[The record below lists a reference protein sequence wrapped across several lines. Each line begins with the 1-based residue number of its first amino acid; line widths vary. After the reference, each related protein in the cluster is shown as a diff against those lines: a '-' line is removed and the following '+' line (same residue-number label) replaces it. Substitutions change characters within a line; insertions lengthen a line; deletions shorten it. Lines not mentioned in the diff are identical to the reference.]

1 MAGAK
6 ADPDFIATALKRYDA
21 GYDRERDNI
30 NEAYEDLEFRAGNQW
45 PAYAK
50 QARKDRPMLTVNR
63 IPQFIRQITGDIRM
77 MRPSIK
83 VVPVDNRGDVK
94 TAEKLSGLIRY
105 IENRSDARSVYTDA
119 ADSQVVAGIGHFRI
133 ETEYAASTTFDQEIR
148 IATVEDGVS
157 VIWDP
162 NAKRPMRDDAAWCHV
177 PVDMSIEAFKERYP
191 DASVEDFG
199 KVVNRGE
206 WHSSDMVRVSEYWE
220 RRAEKKTLVL
230 LPDGSID
237 DVTGDPEA
245 EAAARMV
252 EGARVE
258 ARDSF
263 AIYRS
268 LITCAHTLEGPDKW
282 PGAYIPVVPVIG
294 EQVKI
299 GRKIIRHGATRFAR
313 DPQRMY
319 NYAVSTETEIVALQP
334 KAPFIGTEKNFEDNP
349 NDWASVN
356 TDALPFITYLPDPA
370 NNGVMPQRVQP
381 PVSSQ
386 GMSEMIARTAEEM
399 KAVVGIYDAG
409 LGNRS
414 NETSG
419 KAILARQRE
428 GDVGSVVYIDNFN
441 LAVQH
446 AGRIIVDLIPH
457 IYDTERMIRILGE
470 DGKMDPLQINHKVQ
484 VQIGPDGMA
493 RHPQTGQVF
502 PAEKGKRPGDTMD
515 VIGYDVTVGAYDV
528 VMSTGP
534 SYSTKREEAKE
545 GMTAFIQAAPNVAP
559 LVLDLVAK
567 AQDWP
572 NAEQFAKRLETAL
585 PPQIRAMEAEDGDM
599 APPPPPQPDPAQ
611 IAEMAKAEN
620 EQKKGQIELQKA
632 DLELQMKKID
642 LALKQQDLLAPPP
655 VPQQQIAAP
664 EQPKQPQQAQAPGS
678 PEVLDALRIV
688 GNQLME
694 QKQINEQQQA
704 FMERQEQMLQ
714 ELAALVMGQ
723 GSQPAP
729 PPADTAFQPQE
740 PVPPAI

>member
-45 PAYAK
+45 PDYALK
-50 QARKDRPMLTVNR
+50 ARNGRPTLTINR
-63 IPQFIRQITGDIRM
+63 IPQFVRQVTGDIRM

-105 IENRSDARSVYTDA
+105 IENRSDARSIYTDS

-148 IATVEDGVS
+148 ISGVEDGVA

-162 NAKRPMRDDAAWCHV
+162 NAKRPMRDDAMWCHV
-177 PVDMSIEAFKERYP
+177 PVDMSVEAFKEKYP

-199 KVVNRGE
+199 KVQNRGE
-206 WHSSDMVRVSEYWE
+206 WHGSDTVRVSEYWE

-237 DVTGDPEA
+237 DVTDDPEA
-245 EAAARMV
+245 EAAARTV

-258 ARDSF
+258 KRDSF

-282 PGAYIPVVPVIG
+282 PGAYIPVIPVIG

-299 GRKIIRHGATRFAR
+299 GRKVIRHGVTRFAR

-319 NYAVSTETEIVALQP
+319 NYARSTQTEIVALQP
-334 KAPFIGTEKNFEDNP
+334 KAPFIGTEVNFEDNP
-349 NDWASVN
+349 NEWLNVN
-356 TDALPFITYLPDPA
+356 NDAVPYIIYKPDGANGGLP
-370 NNGVMPQRVQP
+370 PQRVAP

-386 GMSEMIARTAEEM
+386 GIDDLIATTAEEM
-399 KAVVGIYDAG
+399 KAVIGIYDAG

-428 GDVGSVVYIDNFN
+428 GDIGSVVYIDNFN
-441 LAVQH
+441 LAVQQ

-484 VQIGPDGMA
+484 VQVGPDGTA
-493 RHPQTGQVF
+493 RHPQTGQAF
-502 PAEKGKRPGDTMD
+502 PAPKGAKPGDPMD

-528 VMSTGP
+528 VMTTGP

-545 GMTAFIQAAPNVAP
+545 GMTAFIQAAPQVAP
-559 LVLDLVAK
+559 LIMDLVANG
-567 AQDWP
+567 QDWP
-572 NAEQFAKRLETAL
+572 FADKIAKRLETAL
-585 PPQIRAMEAEDGDM
+585 PPQIRAMEAEGGDM

-611 IAEMAKAEN
+611 VAAAAEAQAKGQQSQIDLKKAE
-620 EQKKGQIELQKA
+620 I
-632 DLELQMKKID
+632 ELQMKQID
-642 LALKQQDLLAPPP
+642 LLMKEQALRT
-655 VPQQQIAAP
+655 PQQPAQPQIAGPQPTQQQPAAP
-664 EQPKQPQQAQAPGS
+664 QGTPPG
-678 PEVLDALRIV
+678 EVEAALRIV
-688 GNQLME
+688 GDKLME
-694 QKQINEQQQA
+694 QEQINARQQQ
-704 FMERQEQMLQ
+704 MLEQ
-714 ELAALVMGQ
+714 LAAAIMGQ
-723 GSQPAP
+723 GAQQPQPMP
-729 PPADTAFQPQE
+729 PQAAEPAFQPVE
-740 PVPPAI
+740 DIPPAI

>member
-1 MAGAK
+1 MADTRDDA
-6 ADPDFIATALKRYDA
+6 DFIAMALKRYDA
-21 GYDRERDNI
+21 GYSHERDNI
-30 NEAYEDLEFRAGNQW
+30 NWAYEDLEIRAGNQW
-45 PAYAK
+45 PEYAK
-50 QARKDRPMLTVNR
+50 KARKDRPTLTVNR
-63 IPQFIRQITGDIRM
+63 IPQFVRQITGDIRM

-94 TAEKLSGLIRY
+94 TAEKLSGLVRY
-105 IENRSDARSVYTDA
+105 IENRSDARAVYTAA

-148 IATVEDGVS
+148 ISSVEDGVA

-162 NAKRPMRDDAAWCHV
+162 NAKRPLRDDARWCHV
-177 PVDMSIEAFKERYP
+177 PVDMSREAFEEAYP

-206 WHSSDMVRVSEYWE
+206 WHNDDTVRVSEYWE
-220 RRAEKKTLVL
+220 RRPEKKTLVL
-230 LPDGSID
+230 LPDGSIE
-237 DVTGDPEA
+237 DVTGDETA
-245 EAAARMV
+245 LARNV

-258 ARDSF
+258 ERDSF
-263 AIYRS
+263 CIYRS

-282 PGAYIPVVPVIG
+282 PGAYIPVIPVIG

-299 GRKIIRHGATRFAR
+299 GRKVIRHGIVRFAAEA
-313 DPQRMY
+313 QRMY
-319 NYAVSTETEIVALQP
+319 NYAVSAETEVVALQP
-334 KAPFIGTEKNFEDNP
+334 KAPFIGTDVNVEDNP
-349 NDWASVN
+349 NDWLSAN
-356 TDALPFITYLPDPA
+356 TDNLPVLTYKPDPR
-370 NNGVMPQRVQP
+370 NGGIAPQRSQP
-381 PVSSQ
+381 PVTSQ
-386 GMSEMIARTAEEM
+386 GLSEMIARTAEEM
-399 KAVVGIYDAG
+399 KAVIGIYDAG

-441 LAVQH
+441 LAVQQ

-484 VQIGPDGMA
+484 VQVGPDGMA

-502 PAEKGKRPGDTMD
+502 PAPAGARPGDPMD

-585 PPQIRAMEAEDGDM
+585 PPQIRAMEAEEGDM
-599 APPPPPQPDPAQ
+599 APPPPQPPSPEQQAAAAEAQ
-611 IAEMAKAEN
+611 AKT
-620 EQKKGQIELQKA
+620 QQSQTDLQKA
-632 DLELQMKKID
+632 AIELQMKEID
-642 LALKQQDLLAPPP
+642 LAMKKASLLAPES
-655 VPQQQIAAP
+655 Q
-664 EQPKQPQQAQAPGS
+664 
-678 PEVLDALRIV
+678 PEVPRGNHTGPQEISAPSAQQGPPPGEVEAALRIV
-688 GNQLME
+688 GNQLHA
-694 QKQINEQQQA
+694 QKQTNEQQQQQID
-704 FMERQEQMLQ
+704 RVQQMLEQ
-714 ELAALVMGQ
+714 LAAAIMGQ
-723 GSQPAP
+723 GAPQPAP
-729 PPADTAFQPQE
+729 MPE
-740 PVPPAI
+740 G

>member
-1 MAGAK
+1 MADAK

-45 PAYAK
+45 PTYAK
-50 QARKDRPMLTVNR
+50 TARGDRPMLTVNR

-148 IATVEDGVS
+148 ISSVEDGVA

-162 NAKRPMRDDAAWCHV
+162 NAKRPMRDDARWCHV
-177 PVDMSIEAFKERYP
+177 PIDMSREAFEEAYP

-199 KVVNRGE
+199 KVTNRGE
-206 WHSSDMVRVSEYWE
+206 WHSDDTVRVSEYWE
-220 RRAEKKTLVL
+220 RRPEKKTLVL

-237 DVTGDPEA
+237 DVTDDPEA
-245 EAAARMV
+245 EAAARTV
-252 EGARVE
+252 DGARVE
-258 ARDSF
+258 KRDSF
-263 AIYRS
+263 CIYRS
-268 LITCAHTLEGPDKW
+268 LITCAHILEGPDKW
-282 PGAYIPVVPVIG
+282 PGAYIPVIPVIG

-319 NYAVSTETEIVALQP
+319 NYAISTETEVVALQP
-334 KAPFIGTEKNFEDNP
+334 KTPFIGTEKNFENNP
-349 NDWASVN
+349 NEWLSAN
-356 TDALPFITYLPDPA
+356 TANLPYLTYLPDGQ
-370 NNGVMPQRVQP
+370 NGGAPPQRSQP

-386 GMSEMIARTAEEM
+386 GLSEMIGRTAEEM
-399 KAVVGIYDAG
+399 KAVIGIYDAG

-419 KAILARQRE
+419 KAIIARQRE

-441 LAVQH
+441 LAVQQ

-484 VQIGPDGMA
+484 VQVGPDGMA

-502 PAEKGKRPGDTMD
+502 PAPGKRPGDPVD

-572 NAEQFAKRLETAL
+572 NADQFAKRLETAL

-599 APPPPPQPDPAQ
+599 APPPPQPPSPEQQAAAAEAQ
-611 IAEMAKAEN
+611 SKQQQSQIDLEKAN
-620 EQKKGQIELQKA
+620 I
-632 DLELQMKKID
+632 ELQMKQID
-642 LALKQQDLLAPPP
+642 LLLKQQSLLAP
-655 VPQQQIAAP
+655 Q
-664 EQPKQPQQAQAPGS
+664 QPQQAQIAGPQQEERNEPAG
-678 PEVLDALRIV
+678 PETEGTPLVEVEAALRIV
-688 GNQLME
+688 GDKLME
-694 QKQINEQQQA
+694 QEHINARQQQ
-704 FMERQEQMLQ
+704 MLEQ
-714 ELAALVMGQ
+714 LAAAIMGQ
-723 GSQPAP
+723 GAQQPQPMPPEQIPPGMEQAP
-729 PPADTAFQPQE
+729 PAM
-740 PVPPAI
+740 